1 MVNFLAMG
9 KARYRRKVESL
20 ETRMREHLE
29 KIAKEKQKAV
39 PDEGLIRHWQR
50 EIEAFQDGIHRAQK
64 RIGKS
69 S

>member
-1 MVNFLAMG
+1 MG

-20 ETRMREHLE
+20 EARLREHLE
-29 KIAKEKQKAV
+29 KIAKEKQKTV

-64 RIGKS
+64 RMGKS